1 MNFVEQIVAAILKW
15 LTGLANTPPDI
26 AEGNAPKDLK
36 DNLHRRIADLPGL
49 PEQGGDREER

>member
-1 MNFVEQIVAAILKW
+1 VNWIYQILKA
-15 LTGLANTPPDI
+15 LLDFLRETPPADI

-49 PEQGGDREER
+49 PEQGGDRKER